1 MKLLEA
7 TMVISTHYLIQRQTW
22 RAGIWKTKIY
32 FNSLPHA
39 EVDTDINVTGIQITT
54 FQLTTSYR
62 GRPFYNISQ
71 DEAYTFQLTT
81 SYRGRRLRHFF
92 QNISIPFQLTTSYRG
107 RLKIGRMKQDPESF
121 QLTTSYRGRRVS
133 GYALVHSRCIS
144 THYLIQRQTKSRKRG
159 EKVFPFQLTTS
170 YRGRPQDMISRSS
183 AISFQLTTSH
193 RGRPFIWKTAIF
205 ILNFNSLPHTEVDKS
220 PDAADNWSCTFQLTT
235 SHRGRHVQESNT
247 TIRKAFQLTT
257 SHRGRRFS
265 AYFLAT
271 LWKYFN
277 SLPHTEVDRLS

>member
-1 MKLLEA
+1 
-7 TMVISTHYLIQRQTW
+7 
-22 RAGIWKTKIY
+22 
-32 FNSLPHA
+32 
-39 EVDTDINVTGIQITT
+39 
-54 FQLTTSYR
+54 
-62 GRPFYNISQ
+62 
-71 DEAYTFQLTT
+71 
-81 SYRGRRLRHFF
+81 
-92 QNISIPFQLTTSYRG
+92 
-107 RLKIGRMKQDPESF
+107 
-121 QLTTSYRGRRVS
+121 
-133 GYALVHSRCIS
+133 
-144 THYLIQRQTKSRKRG
+144 
-159 EKVFPFQLTTS
+159 
-170 YRGRPQDMISRSS
+170 MISRSS

-257 SHRGRRFS
+257 SHRGRRNRSQENDDRYVFQLTTSHRGRRFS